1 MLLFIF
7 FKLKLNHS
15 KKQFSNFIL
24 FKKNEKTKKKFSSKK
39 KRTIIK
45 IIKYNKIKNIKDIQ
59 IKEESE
65 SDSVSIDEEENIIK
79 SPLKNKDIKIKLYQ
93 PNISKNKNS
102 ITLLKIIIIFIKKI
116 TLEHNQKK

>member
-1 MLLFIF
+1 M
-7 FKLKLNHS
+7 KRQ
-15 KKQFSNFIL
+15 KKICVKK
-24 FKKNEKTKKKFSSKK
+24 KKNNNKNN
-39 KRTIIK
+39 
-45 IIKYNKIKNIKDIQ
+45 KYNKIKNIKDIE

-102 ITLLKIIIIFIKKI
+102 ITLLKIIIIYIKIKS
-116 TLEHNQKK
+116 L